1 MRGNTN
7 CVSVFKTTGLRQNLQ
22 FFYCRSISFDLSPN
36 DGERENGL
44 VGAEA
49 ARLAE
54 APAKPLEQPDEGLS
68 VLRKAP
74 HIRLVKDAREQA
86 AAKEEGADRP
96 VLAETARRKNV
107 RALEGATKANH
118 GLLVGWL
125 GKKLGNPEDAAD
137 VAQDVYM
144 RVYRFASVEV
154 IENPQAL
161 LFKTAANLAINEL
174 KRRGRI
180 LRRQVQV
187 DDDSVACTVA
197 DLPSEDPTPEEAM
210 GQKQDIGGMMDAIRA
225 LPEKPRTAFVKNRFE
240 DKTYAVIATEMGV
253 SESTVEKYM
262 MDALKRL
269 RARLI
274 RKSTATVLP
283 LPRKGRRGR
292 G

>member
-1 MRGNTN
+1 MLHG
-7 CVSVFKTTGLRQNLQ
+7 VTTQHSCKQ
-22 FFYCRSISFDLSPN
+22 EPN
-36 DGERENGL
+36 KG
-44 VGAEA
+44 
-49 ARLAE
+49 
-54 APAKPLEQPDEGLS
+54 KQ

-74 HIRLVKDAREQA
+74 HIRLVDDAEALA
-86 AAKEEGADRP
+86 ASSHSRDERP
-96 VLAETARRKNV
+96 LLDDKIRRKNIK
-107 RALEGATKANH
+107 ALEACIRSHH

-125 GKKLGNPEDAAD
+125 AKKLGNQDDASD

-180 LRRQVQV
+180 LKRHVQV
-187 DDDSVACTVA
+187 DDDSVAGTVA
-197 DLPSEDPTPEEAM
+197 DLAAEDPSPEEAM
-210 GQKQDIGGMMDAIRA
+210 GHKQDVGVMMEAIRA
-225 LPEKPRTAFVKNRFE
+225 LPDKARTAFVKNRFE
-240 DKTYAVIATEMGV
+240 DKTYAAIAAEMGV

-274 RKSTATVLP
+274 KSPGATVLP

>member
-1 MRGNTN
+1 M
-7 CVSVFKTTGLRQNLQ
+7 
-22 FFYCRSISFDLSPN
+22 
-36 DGERENGL
+36 
-44 VGAEA
+44 
-49 ARLAE
+49 
-54 APAKPLEQPDEGLS
+54 
-68 VLRKAP
+68 
-74 HIRLVKDAREQA
+74 RLVKDASAEA
-86 AAKEEGADRP
+86 AASEATSERP
-96 VLAETARRKNV
+96 LLDDKARRKNIK
-107 RALEGATKANH
+107 ALEASIRTNH

-125 GKKLGNPEDAAD
+125 AKKLGNQEDASD

-180 LRRQVQV
+180 LKRHVQA
-187 DDDSVACTVA
+187 DDDSVAGTVA
-197 DLPSEDPTPEEAM
+197 DLPTEDPTPEEAL
-210 GQKQDIGGMMDAIRA
+210 GHKQDMGVMMEAIRA
-225 LPEKPRTAFVKNRFE
+225 LPDKPRAAFVKNRFE
-240 DKTYAVIATEMGV
+240 DKTYAVIAGEMGV

-274 RKSTATVLP
+274 KSPGATVLP